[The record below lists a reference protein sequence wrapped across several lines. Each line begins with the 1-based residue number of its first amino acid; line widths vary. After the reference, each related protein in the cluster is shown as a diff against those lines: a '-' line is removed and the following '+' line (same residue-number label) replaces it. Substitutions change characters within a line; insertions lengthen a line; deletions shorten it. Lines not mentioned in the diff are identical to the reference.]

1 MPRPRY
7 AEIAELLATGIGTGR
22 HAIGSLL
29 PTEHELSASYGVSR
43 ATIREALRQLQLRG
57 LIARSQGIGSRVL
70 ANDTRTR
77 YVLSAQSAT
86 ETMGYTTQTRF
97 VPRTR
102 RLLRATPTLA
112 RLLGAAPGSEWLHL
126 SGLRLLSDDPKRP
139 LAVSDIY
146 VAAQF
151 ADLADAAD
159 AASPIYVLIERDRAV
174 RITEIAQDITA
185 VNLTAG
191 QARLLRAEP
200 GGCGLRVVRRFGA
213 ADGQPVEVTI
223 NIHPAERFTFSLKLH
238 PPPG

>member
-1 MPRPRY
+1 MTRPRY
-7 AEIAELLATGIGTGR
+7 AEIADLLASGIGDGR
-22 HAIGSLL
+22 HAVGSLL

-43 ATIREALRQLQLRG
+43 ATIREALRQLQVRG
-57 LIARSQGIGSRVL
+57 LIARSQGIGSRVV
-70 ANDTRTR
+70 ANDVRTR

-86 ETMGYTTQTRF
+86 ETMGYTTHTRF

-102 RLLRATPTLA
+102 RMVRATAALA
-112 RLLGAAPGSEWLHL
+112 RLLAAPPGSEWLHMR
-126 SGLRLLSDDPKRP
+126 GLRLLSDDPKRP

-151 ADLADAAD
+151 AGLADAAD
-159 AASPIYVLIERDRAV
+159 AAAPIYVRIERELGV
-174 RITEIAQDITA
+174 GITEIAQDITA
-185 VNLTAG
+185 VNLTVA
-191 QARLLRAEP
+191 QARALRAEP
-200 GGCGLRVVRRFGA
+200 GGCGLRVLRRFSA